1 MAAVFSPAVDR
12 LVELGFLYRTLRTA
26 TGLPRGSGRLA
37 VSRSE
42 RLLSS
47 SAVFLGGVTSLLNT
61 LFARVDKLRAAAQ
74 VLVSSNGN
82 GVFSQK
88 AGFSSDPDLVDVTVG
103 NGAADD
109 KFHISVAEIA
119 ETQQNIGKQLTGSN
133 ISEFIP
139 VRNFFTITSESSV
152 NTVFFE
158 VEKAGGNRTALLEIA
173 QQINVADIGVN
184 AEVVNDDDEFR
195 IILTSGASGNGGGF
209 TVADLTGNTVSVSEM
224 DTVVLAAQ
232 DADFAIDGTQLTSS
246 ENSFTL
252 AGSSV
257 RVEILQSTRQLVGIE
272 IRSNADVVTASLDAF
287 FIAFND
293 VLAFLSNGT
302 FSQAVRAKDAL
313 SSRIREVR
321 GELSLIGIEQDR
333 TGRLEVDE
341 TVFKRALRD
350 DPKTVEALIG
360 GVEGI
365 ATKLAGEL
373 EQIASGPVAR
383 L

>member
-1 MAAVFSPAVDR
+1 M
-12 LVELGFLYRTLRTA
+12 
-26 TGLPRGSGRLA
+26 
-37 VSRSE
+37 
-42 RLLSS
+42 
-47 SAVFLGGVTSLLNT
+47 LNT

-119 ETQQNIGKQLTGSN
+119 QTQQNIGKQLTGSN

-209 TVADLTGNTVSVSEM
+209 TVADLTGNTVSVGEM

-257 RVEILQSTRQLVGIE
+257 RVEILQSTWQLVGIE

-287 FIAFND
+287 FIAFDD

-360 GVEGI
+360 EVEGI

>member
-1 MAAVFSPAVDR
+1 MM
-12 LVELGFLYRTLRTA
+12 
-26 TGLPRGSGRLA
+26 
-37 VSRSE
+37 
-42 RLLSS
+42 
-47 SAVFLGGVTSLLNT
+47 TS
-61 LFARVDKLRAAAQ
+61 
-74 VLVSSNGN
+74 
-82 GVFSQK
+82 
-88 AGFSSDPDLVDVTVG
+88 
-103 NGAADD
+103 
-109 KFHISVAEIA
+109 
-119 ETQQNIGKQLTGSN
+119 
-133 ISEFIP
+133 
-139 VRNFFTITSESSV
+139 
-152 NTVFFE
+152 
-158 VEKAGGNRTALLEIA
+158 
-173 QQINVADIGVN
+173 
-184 AEVVNDDDEFR
+184 EFR
-195 IILTSGASGNGGGF
+195 IILTSDASGKGGGF
-209 TVADLTGNTVSVSEM
+209 TVADLAGNTVSVSEM

-287 FIAFND
+287 VIAFND

-321 GELSLIGIEQDR
+321 GELSRIGIEQDR

-341 TVFKRALRD
+341 TIFKRALRD

-360 GVEGI
+360 GGEGI
-365 ATKLAGEL
+365 ATKLAGEI

-383 L
+383 LQTSFLASAASTSVASAITSPGFALDVLG